1 MTVGGINGAAFPG
14 ANSNIGTD
22 SVAKS
27 IQNQIANAR
36 KQLQEL
42 ASNNDMQPEEKMKKK
57 QEIQQE
63 INSLNQQLRQHMSE
77 KRNEQRQK
85 TQNTQN
91 TSQTDMQA
99 MLSADSAMKQAK
111 VQGSTAKGLEGKA
124 GVLKVEIKLDAGRGG
139 NVEKKREQLVS
150 VEQKALAAQAGQM
163 SSLASANRKVKEAQE
178 ADREETADKE
188 EDKKERVETKN
199 EKANDVGIGAAV
211 DVRI

>member
-27 IQNQIANAR
+27 IQNQIANAK

-42 ASNNDMQPEEKMKKK
+42 ASNKDMQPEEKMKKK

-63 INSLNQQLRQHMSE
+63 INNLNQQLRQHMSE

-85 TQNTQN
+85 TQNTQDTQN
-91 TSQTDMQA
+91 TSQTDIQA
-99 MLSADSAMKQAK
+99 MISADSAMKQAK

-124 GVLKVEIKLDAGRGG
+124 NVLKVEIKLDAGRGG
-139 NVEKKREQLVS
+139 NAEKKRE
-150 VEQKALAAQAGQM
+150 QM

-178 ADREETADKE
+178 AAREETADKE

-211 DVRI
+211 DVKI

>member
-1 MTVGGINGAAFPG
+1 MTAGGINGAAFPG

-27 IQNQIANAR
+27 IQNQIANAK

-42 ASNNDMQPEEKMKKK
+42 ASNKDMQPEEKMKKK

-85 TQNTQN
+85 TQNTQNTQN

-139 NVEKKREQLVS
+139 NAEKKREQLAS

-178 ADREETADKE
+178 AAREETADKE
-188 EDKKERVETKN
+188 EDKKDRVE
-199 EKANDVGIGAAV
+199 NDVGIGAAV
-211 DVRI
+211 DVKI